1 MVFSVDMAGDAG
13 ADIPRCYLPD
23 WLEEARIWGI
33 SLQLYEL
40 RSRRNWGIGD
50 FADLAT
56 FCDIA
61 AEAGADFVGLN
72 PLHALFLSDP
82 ERCSPFSP
90 STRRF
95 LNPLYIAVDDVP
107 GFQRS
112 DALIAKARTLAAL
125 ETVDYREVTALKITA
140 LRQIWA
146 EDRWRDV
153 DGANAAFDRYCD
165 AGGEALRLHA
175 LFEAL
180 SAEMSARGAGAGW
193 RGWPEGYA
201 SPGTEAVARF
211 AREQADEIR
220 FQCWLQ
226 WLCEAQLDRA
236 AALARRAGM
245 RVGLYLDLSVGE
257 APDGSATWT
266 DREAYVVGQ
275 TIGAPPDYFS
285 AHGQDWGLTPLSPDR
300 LARSGCEAFE
310 SAIDAAM
317 RHGGALRIDHAM
329 ALERLFFVPEGQ
341 TPASGRYVDYPAER
355 MIETLA
361 AASMRNLSLVI
372 GEDLGVVPSGFRERM
387 EKHRILSYRI
397 AYFEKQDERFTP
409 AQSYPDLA
417 IACLSTHDL
426 APLRAWW
433 RGDDIRLRKRV
444 GAIDEAMATEQKAAR
459 AVERAALVDA
469 LEASG
474 AVTSA
479 QADGLRGDAGGAEAS
494 DLPKGFAAAMHRFIA
509 LTPSKLAAA
518 RLADLSGDDRPTNL
532 PGTVEAYPNWRF
544 KCPVAL
550 EDLPRSE
557 LFSAITGAL
566 SSIRPK
572 AS

>member
-1 MVFSVDMAGDAG
+1 MPGDAG
-13 ADIPRCYLPD
+13 TDGSRCYLPD
-23 WLEEARIWGI
+23 WLEETRIWGI

-56 FCDIA
+56 VCDIA

-82 ERCSPFSP
+82 DRCSPFSP

-107 GFQRS
+107 SYQRS
-112 DALIAKARTLAAL
+112 DAHLAKARALAAL
-125 ETVDYREVTALKITA
+125 ETVDYRQVTALKITA

-146 EDRWRDV
+146 EDRWRN
-153 DGANAAFDRYCD
+153 GGGTAAAFDLYC
-165 AGGEALRLHA
+165 ARASEPLRLHA

-180 SAEMSARGAGAGW
+180 SAEMAARGAGAGW
-193 RGWPEGYA
+193 RGWPEDYA

-211 AREQADEIR
+211 AREHSDEIR

-226 WLCEAQLDRA
+226 WLCEVQLDRA
-236 AALARRAGM
+236 AAIARRAGM
-245 RVGLYLDLSVGE
+245 RVGLYLDYAVGE

-285 AHGQDWGLTPLSPDR
+285 AYGQDWGLTPLSPDTLER
-300 LARSGCEAFE
+300 TGCAAFE
-310 SAIDAAM
+310 QAIDAAM

-329 ALERLFFVPEGQ
+329 ALERLFFVPEGE
-341 TPASGRYVDYPAER
+341 TPADGRYVDYPAAT
-355 MIETLA
+355 MIATLA
-361 AASMRNLSLVI
+361 AASLRNESLVI
-372 GEDLGVVPSGFRERM
+372 GEDLGVVPSGFRDRM
-387 EKHRILSYRI
+387 AKHRILSYRI
-397 AYFEKQDERFTP
+397 AYFEKDDALFKP
-409 AQSYPDLA
+409 AQSYPELA

-433 RGDDIRLRKRV
+433 RGDDIRLRKSV
-444 GAIDEAMATEQKAAR
+444 DAIDAAMAKEQDAAR
-459 AVERAALVDA
+459 AVERGALVDA

-474 AVTSA
+474 AVTA
-479 QADGLRGDAGGAEAS
+479 AEAAGLRSGSGGARDGAEAD
-494 DLPKGFAAAMHRFIA
+494 DLPEGFAAAMHRFIA
-509 LTPSKLAAA
+509 LTPCKLAAA
-518 RLADLSGDDRPTNL
+518 RLADLAGDDRPTNL

-550 EDLPRSE
+550 EDLPRTD
-557 LFSAITGAL
+557 LFAAITGAL